1 MAEVLKKLT
10 NYISDTLSDAL
21 SDAGEKESNK
31 KIKEVHKWD
40 SIGDLIS
47 YESYDE
53 ENEIYINGA
62 SIGFVF
68 EVGVLTGVGAAI
80 ENELASLFQ
89 NILYIT

>member
-10 NYISDTLSDAL
+10 NYISDAL

-68 EVGVLTGVGAAI
+68 EIGVLTGAMAFG
-80 ENELASLFQ
+80 
-89 NILYIT
+89 